1 MADYPFKFHPMGVP
15 ALFRWLQRKY
25 PLIISNCIEEE
36 VENYEDFSNQNPNTL
51 GDRDFDCLYL
61 DMNGIIHPCFHPE
74 GVRPP
79 RSEQEIFENIEKYIN
94 RLFNIVRPRQLLFMA
109 IDGVAPRAKMNQQR
123 ARRYRAAKDSI
134 YARQTKI
141 EEAHRTNDQAALE
154 VLLDPDYLEKH
165 DSNVI
170 TPGTGFMARLADFL
184 REMIKRMQ
192 RECAAWRNI
201 AVILSDA
208 SVPGEGEHKIMDF
221 IRGQRLQNGYSPNR
235 RHCVYGLD
243 ADLIFL
249 GLGSHEMYFTVLREK
264 VLDNVDGFHFLNI
277 WVLRQYLENDLKPHG
292 ENLKFEW
299 NFENAIDDFIFLC
312 FLVGND
318 FLPDVPGVSIASGA
332 INAIITTY
340 PRVLNRMKGYIT
352 CKGVPDCERLIMV
365 AAQLLKFEYRT
376 LNNIVRPNAHA
387 IAAQLHV
394 NEICNTVDLDIRKM
408 EHRHFDRSK
417 PSRADEDE
425 SNLPPAEKLKTEYYD
440 MKFGEGVDRTHIV
453 KEYIIGMYWVMMYYT
468 HGCASWDWYYPYLYA
483 PCISDFVNLC
493 DYDLGTFE
501 LGEPFHPL
509 VQLMAVLPPQ
519 SAHCLPKKMR
529 ELMLD
534 DHSPLVEF
542 YPKAFKVDLNGQSTT
557 WKGVV
562 LIPFIDSKVLLDTV
576 ASTDLQLN
584 EEEQKRNQ
592 FGSTR
597 VFVIDGTP
605 ETIGRG
611 PLIWGEVEKVGDDG
625 EYLFEY
631 PKVKPDQN
639 LAFLLLGIDR
649 PPYYIVLQQDLVGSR
664 PQGKKAKNQSKLMMA
679 FSSTGKRQQ
688 PLQVP
693 GYPPSDSQQYRVRLV
708 QSNRFNPTAGFGKR

>member
-1 MADYPFKFHPMGVP
+1 MGVP

-25 PLIISNCIEEE
+25 PLIISNCIEED
-36 VENYEDFSNQNPNTL
+36 VEIYEDLSKQNPNTV
-51 GDRDFDCLYL
+51 GDQDFDCLYL
-61 DMNGIIHPCFHPE
+61 DMNGIIHPCFHPA
-74 GVRPP
+74 GVAAPK
-79 RSEQEIFENIEKYIN
+79 SEEEIFANIEKYIL

-123 ARRYRAAKDSI
+123 ARRYRASKDCI
-134 YARQTKI
+134 YNRQVKI
-141 EEAHRTNDQAALE
+141 EEAHKANDTKALE

-170 TPGTGFMARLADFL
+170 TPGTGFMFRLAEFL
-184 REMIKRMQ
+184 RDMTKRLQ

-221 IRGQRLQNGYSPNR
+221 IRGQRLQSGYSPNR

-264 VLDNVDGFHFLNI
+264 VLDNIDGFHFLNI
-277 WVLRQYLENDLKPHG
+277 WVLRQYLENDLKPHA
-292 ENLKFEW
+292 ENLRFEW

-340 PRVLNRMKGYIT
+340 PRVLNKMKGYIT
-352 CKGVPDCERLIMV
+352 SKGVPDCERLIMV
-365 AAQLLKFEYRT
+365 ASQLVKFEYRT
-376 LNNIVRPNAHA
+376 LNNIMRPSAHA
-387 IAAQLHV
+387 LAAQMHV
-394 NEICNTVDLDIRKM
+394 NEICDTDEFDLEKM
-408 EHRHFDRSK
+408 EHRNFDSTSK
-417 PSRADEDE
+417 TEQE
-425 SNLPPAEKLKTEYYD
+425 ETNLPPAEELKASYYER
-440 MKFGEGVDRTHIV
+440 KFGVGVEPTAIV
-453 KEYIIGMYWVMMYYT
+453 KEYIRGMYWVMMYYT

-483 PCISDFVNLC
+483 PCISDFVELC
-493 DYDLGTFE
+493 DYDLGSFV

-519 SAHCLPKKMR
+519 SAHCLPPKMR
-529 ELMLD
+529 ELMVD
-534 DHSPLVEF
+534 PRSPLHEF
-542 YPKAFKVDLNGQSTT
+542 YPRMFKVDLNGQTVT

-576 ASTDLQLN
+576 AGAELGLTA
-584 EEEQKRNQ
+584 EEEARNK
-592 FGSTR
+592 FGKTR

-605 ETIGRG
+605 ETIANG
-611 PLIWGEVEKVGDDG
+611 PVFWGSVEKVGDEG

-631 PKVKPDQN
+631 PMVSEDQD
-639 LAFLLLGIDR
+639 LAFLLLNIDP
-649 PPYYIVLQQDLVGSR
+649 PPYYIVLQQNLVGTR
-664 PQGKKAKNQSKLMMA
+664 PQSKKAKNRDKMLMS
-679 FSSTGKRQQ
+679 FSSIGKRQQ

-693 GYPPSDSQQYRVRLV
+693 GYPPSESKEYRARVM
-708 QSNRFNPTAGFGKR
+708 QSSKFGKCKY